1 MQKSKL
7 LFKAFQ
13 KTILT
18 HIFFVTL
25 FLVIPTI
32 AFIRM
37 PGEPYFNLSRVFVQ
51 DTTANFV
58 LLCFFY
64 FNYYLLLPIFF
75 FNKKYVQYIL
85 YMVLFL
91 SFALML
97 PFFTGKFFT
106 NVQLH
111 IPPPNVHQHEIIFNH
126 NEPPSIFSFV
136 FNEFRRHLSLFFS
149 AIFFSFLLKT
159 REHLSQLKEEKLHAE
174 LSTLKAQ
181 INPHFLF
188 NTLNSIYALSVKK
201 DDRAAAAIIHLSGL
215 MRYVT
220 KEANDY
226 EIPLNN
232 ELAYITNYVE
242 LQKARLGNTA
252 TIHFENNNQISSLHI
267 APLILIT
274 YIENAF
280 KYGINPNVQHC
291 VIDIKIEIYKATLYL
306 HVHNKKLQKANFV
319 ASTGI
324 GMANTSERLQHLYAG
339 KHQIQKFE
347 DEENYSIKLLIT
359 LA

>member
-1 MQKSKL
+1 LVKT
-7 LFKAFQ
+7 AH

-37 PGEPYFNLSRVFVQ
+37 PGEPAFSLTRVFVQ

-64 FNYYLLLPIFF
+64 FNYYLLLPTFF

-91 SFALML
+91 SVALML

-106 NVQLH
+106 NIQPYMPL
-111 IPPPNVHQHEIIFNH
+111 PNAPKHSIGLNH
-126 NEPPSIFSFV
+126 PQPPSIISFV

-159 REHLSQLKEEKLHAE
+159 REHVSQLKEEKLKAE

-201 DDRAAAAIIHLSGL
+201 DDRAADAIIHLSGL

-220 KEANDY
+220 KDANDY
-226 EIPLNN
+226 EIPINK
-232 ELAYITNYVE
+232 ELVYITNYVE
-242 LQKARLGNTA
+242 LQKARLGSTA
-252 TIHFENNNQISSLHI
+252 IIYFENYNPISSLHI

-280 KYGINPNVQHC
+280 KYGINPNVQQSI
-291 VIDIKIEIYKATLYL
+291 IDIKIELHQGTLQL
-306 HVHNKKLQKANFV
+306 FVHNKKLQIANGV

-324 GMANTSERLQHLYAG
+324 GMANTNERLQHLYPG
-339 KHQIQKFE
+339 KHQIQIFE
-347 DEENYSIKLLIT
+347 DDENYSIKLIIT
-359 LA
+359 LT